1 MRQDITF
8 TSKGL
13 RCSGWLYVPDDLP
26 AGQKMPAI
34 VMAHGFSAVKEMHLS
49 NFAERFVIAGFITL
63 VFDYRYFGTSEGEP
77 RGQFFPHEQ
86 IEDYRNAI
94 TWISDHP
101 QVDPERI
108 GVWGTSKSGGHVL
121 YLAAYDKRIKAV
133 VAQVPS
139 VISPEARRRR
149 DPEKYDK
156 LGAFLI
162 QDRITRYKT
171 GLINYFKVV
180 APEGDPCVLGTTEAY
195 EWFMQA
201 TRIAPN
207 WRNQV
212 TVESLEKER
221 EFDPLGPIQLIAPT
235 PLLMINAEYDTLA
248 LPDLVASAYERA
260 LEPKSMLLLA
270 CRHFDVYNMEPWLS
284 KAAGAAVEWFTNYLR
299 EPHAPGRQ
307 SAV

>member
-8 TSKGL
+8 TSQGL
-13 RCSGWLYVPDDLP
+13 RCSGWLYVPNDLP
-26 AGQKMPAI
+26 AEQKMPAI
-34 VMAHGFSAVKEMHLS
+34 VMAHGFSAVKEMYLS
-49 NFAERFVIAGFITL
+49 NFADRFVGAGFITL
-63 VFDYRYFGTSEGEP
+63 VFDYRYFGNSKGEP
-77 RGQFFPHEQ
+77 RGQFFPYEQ
-86 IEDYRNAI
+86 IEDYRNAV
-94 TWISDHP
+94 TWISGHS

-121 YLAAYDKRIKAV
+121 FLAAYDKRIKAV

-162 QDRITRYKT
+162 QDRIERYKT
-171 GLINYFKVV
+171 GSVHSFKVV
-180 APEGDPCVLGTTEAY
+180 APEGEPSVLGTREAY
-195 EWFMQA
+195 EWFTQA
-201 TRIAPN
+201 SGIAPN

-221 EFDPLGPIQLIAPT
+221 EFDPVAPIQLIAPT
-235 PLLMINAEYDTLA
+235 PLLLIGAEYDTLA
-248 LPDLVASAYERA
+248 LPDLVAAAYERA

-284 KAAGAAVEWFTNYLR
+284 KAAGAAVEWFTNCLR

>member
-13 RCSGWLYVPDDLP
+13 RCSGWLYVPDHLP
-26 AGQKMPAI
+26 AGQKIPAI
-34 VMAHGFSAVKEMHLS
+34 VMAHGFSAVKEMYLS
-49 NFAERFVIAGFITL
+49 NFAERFVTAGFITL
-63 VFDYRYFGTSEGEP
+63 VFDYRYFGNSEGEP
-77 RGQFFPHEQ
+77 RGQFFPYEQ
-86 IEDYRNAI
+86 IEDYRNAV
-94 TWISDHP
+94 TWISGHS

-121 YLAAYDKRIKAV
+121 YLASYDKRIKAV

-162 QDRITRYKT
+162 QDRVARYKT
-171 GLINYFKVV
+171 GLTNYFKVV
-180 APEGDPCVLGTTEAY
+180 APEGEPCVIGTTEAY
-195 EWFMQA
+195 EWFMEA
-201 TRIAPN
+201 SRIAPN
-207 WRNQV
+207 WCNQV

-221 EFDPLGPIQLIAPT
+221 EYDPVGPIQLIAPT
-235 PLLMINAEYDTLA
+235 PLLLIGAEYDTLV
-248 LPDLVASAYERA
+248 LPDLVAAAYEHA
-260 LEPKSMLLLA
+260 FEPKSMVVLA

-284 KAAGAAVEWFTNYLR
+284 KAAGAALEWFTNHLGKAHTPSR
-299 EPHAPGRQ
+299 
-307 SAV
+307 